1 VERTNRLLLALYG
14 AATVAGLIAVGFALL
29 ALSQLWGAGSSP
41 ATPTVAQE
49 ILLAVG
55 LPVAA
60 VSIVVWAM
68 AAGRAMSHR
77 RRPPGTAGR

>member
-1 VERTNRLLLALYG
+1 MERTNRLLLALYG

-29 ALSQLWGAGSSP
+29 ALSQLWGGGSSP
-41 ATPTVAQE
+41 TTPTVAQE

-60 VSIVVWAM
+60 VCIVVWAM

-77 RRPPGTAGR
+77 RRPPGTTGR